1 MSFILHNVVPNEFN
15 TVADFEVFLLNW
27 KNGKW
32 RHQDAGLIACP
43 SGPTIQT
50 VSVKNTLN
58 YPILFGYFGDLAKF
72 SQIFHKTKIFYNLWF
87 FCKNLAMFNFVL

>member
-50 VSVKNTLN
+50 VSVK
-58 YPILFGYFGDLAKF
+58 
-72 SQIFHKTKIFYNLWF
+72 
-87 FCKNLAMFNFVL
+87 KNQTH